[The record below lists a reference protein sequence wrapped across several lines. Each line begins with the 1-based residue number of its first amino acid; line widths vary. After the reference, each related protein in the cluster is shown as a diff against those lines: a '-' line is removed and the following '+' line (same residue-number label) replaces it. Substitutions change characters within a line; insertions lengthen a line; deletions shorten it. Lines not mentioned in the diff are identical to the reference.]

1 MHEAM
6 GARPFVARTQVSWA
20 EMELARG
27 RVGEARER
35 LADAI
40 VTADALGMRAL
51 ASRARELV
59 AGGSELR
66 AAPTS

>member
-6 GARPFVARTQVSWA
+6 RARPFIARTQVSWA

-27 RVGEARER
+27 ESARARER

-51 ASRARELV
+51 GERARALV
-59 AGGSELR
+59 AGSGVG
-66 AAPTS
+66 AAP

>member
-20 EMELARG
+20 EMDLVRG
-27 RVGEARER
+27 RVDEARRR
-35 LADAI
+35 LAGAI

-51 ASRARELV
+51 ASRARALV
-59 AGGSELR
+59 AGGR
-66 AAPTS
+66 AGVAAP